1 MPVAAV
7 LILQIYEKNRRPR
20 ILGFGFVKS
29 EKSAGQTRGVRGVV
43 APKPN
48 AISCSRV
55 AGLSPAESESRGRT
69 NKRRKRRTKRRTT
82 TSCQGCRQ
90 SRQNCFLVLWPHMR
104 CGCAVASNIRIRIRI
119 RIDSASDNNCSHNE
133 AVKTVQPDELAG
145 SAGG

>member
-7 LILQIYEKNRRPR
+7 LILQIYKKNRRPR

-55 AGLSPAESESRGRT
+55 AALSPAESESRGRT
-69 NKRRKRRTKRRTT
+69 NKRRKRRTT

-119 RIDSASDNNCSHNE
+119 RIDCSHNE